1 MNPRPYE
8 PVKKLKVAGFAF
20 DFTARRYRLY
30 YVWQVYVPLSF
41 IVIMS
46 WACFWIDPTHADAQI
61 AVATGSMLTLI
72 AYLKIKKSSRSLPV
86 LLESLLGISIG
97 TFLILLT
104 DFTQSLFIVSFITW
118 GIGIGMCKVIR
129 AVFLYRNQRLF
140 LVLGINGLLSI
151 FLNLIIYI
159 QAEVTKEPIVWV
171 LSIYFAV
178 YGLLMIIFG
187 AKVKTSQD

>member
-1 MNPRPYE
+1 MQLIDAKYWWIFSIRGCLAVVFGILALLLWPILELGPM
-8 PVKKLKVAGFAF
+8 G
-20 DFTARRYRLY
+20 
-30 YVWQVYVPLSF
+30 SF
-41 IVIMS
+41 FGIYI
-46 WACFWIDPTHADAQI
+46 FIQ
-61 AVATGSMLTLI
+61 GMLTLVV
-72 AYLKIKKSSRSLPV
+72 YLKIKKSSKNLPV
-86 LLESLLGISIG
+86 LLEGLLGISIG
-97 TFLILLT
+97 TFLVLLT

-159 QAEVTKEPIVWV
+159 QAEVTKEPIVWI

-187 AKVKTSQD
+187 AKLKASKD